1 MIIFNGTN
9 QKILG
14 LLLCSASL
22 LIIALYFEYVL
33 GLLPCKLCLWQRLPH
48 ATIVLLGVVTLIN
61 NAYRDLICFGCLL
74 AIFLGLL
81 ISGYHVGIE
90 YKLWPGPIGCSGNN
104 TINTLTPDLFL
115 ESILKTP
122 IIRCDEVKWLFLKIS
137 MAGWNFL
144 ISFALTILWAHV
156 TLNVLRTRII

>member
-1 MIIFNGTN
+1 MIIFSGIN

-14 LLLCSASL
+14 LLLCSTLL
-22 LIIALYFEYVL
+22 LIAVLYFEYVL
-33 GLLPCKLCLWQRLPH
+33 GLIPCKLCLWQRLPH
-48 ATIVLLGVVTLIN
+48 AAIVLLGVATLIN
-61 NAYRDLICFGCLL
+61 NSYRELICFGCLL

-90 YKLWPGPIGCSGNN
+90 YKLWPGPVSCSVNN
-104 TINTLTPDLFL
+104 AINTLTPDLFL

-122 IIRCDEVKWLFLKIS
+122 IIRCDEVKWLFLNIS

-144 ISFALTILWAHV
+144 ISFALTIFWSHV
-156 TLNVLRTRII
+156 TLNVLRTKII